1 MIRVT
6 VQDGVSKVV
15 PDGSLDLGAI
25 TELQEV
31 LERSA
36 LAGDV
41 AVDLSGVTMLS
52 SSAIGA
58 LIAGHNALRARGRRL
73 RIEGATDGIR
83 HLLRLMGLDR
93 HFDIAG

>member
-1 MIRVT
+1 MIRVN
-6 VQDGVSKVV
+6 VQEGVSRVS
-15 PDGSLDLGAI
+15 PQGSLDLGAI
-25 TELQEV
+25 TELQQI

-36 LAGDV
+36 LEGDV
-41 AVDLSGVTMLS
+41 AVDLSGVAMLS

-58 LIAGHNALRARGRRL
+58 LIAGHNALRSRGRRL

>member
-6 VQDGVSKVV
+6 VMDGVAKVV

-25 TELQEV
+25 TELQGV

-36 LAGDV
+36 ADGEV
-41 AVDLSGVTMLS
+41 AVDLSSIAMLS

-58 LIAGHNALRARGRRL
+58 LIAGHNALRAQGRRL

-83 HLLRLMGLDR
+83 HLMRLMGLDR